1 MIDGFKTDAKKKEY
15 AGHDNKINDTTL
27 VINTTNREAERFK
40 NYGHQQ
46 ININELSEEVRQVN
60 GQQLV

>member
-1 MIDGFKTDAKKKEY
+1 M
-15 AGHDNKINDTTL
+15 NDTTL
-27 VINTTNREAERFK
+27 VINATNKEAEPYK
-40 NYGHQQ
+40 NYGHQE